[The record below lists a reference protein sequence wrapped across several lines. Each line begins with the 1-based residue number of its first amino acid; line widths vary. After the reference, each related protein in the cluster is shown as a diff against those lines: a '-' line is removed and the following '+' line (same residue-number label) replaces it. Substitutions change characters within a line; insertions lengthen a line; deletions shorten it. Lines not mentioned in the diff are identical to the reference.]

1 VSLHAV
7 SASSQFVLA
16 SSQFVL
22 ALEQVVAPSIE
33 VAVALRHVCGVP
45 LDLIL
50 RLMQLDLKA
59 MPVVVAMRRNVGAT
73 ARERF
78 VSLGGITS
86 GAAFRFPSREL
97 ELRFKRARIA
107 RHTEGDLCEVAL
119 YRVLYCTETPGLT
132 PGATNMPPLRGC

>member
-1 VSLHAV
+1 
-7 SASSQFVLA
+7 LA

-45 LDLIL
+45 LDLVL

-78 VSLGGITS
+78 VSLGAIIGGGVSFSVARAGI
-86 GAAFRFPSREL
+86 AFQ
-97 ELRFKRARIA
+97 A
-107 RHTEGDLCEVAL
+107 CEDRKAH
-119 YRVLYCTETPGLT
+119 
-132 PGATNMPPLRGC
+132 RGGFV

>member
-1 VSLHAV
+1 VSLHA
-7 SASSQFVLA
+7 VLA

-45 LDLIL
+45 LDLVL

-59 MPVVVAMRRNVGAT
+59 MPVVVATRRNVGAT

-78 VSLGGITS
+78 VSLGAITS
-86 GAAFRFPSREL
+86 GAAFRFRRASWNCV
-97 ELRFKRARIA
+97 KRAEDRKA
-107 RHTEGDLCEVAL
+107 H
-119 YRVLYCTETPGLT
+119 
-132 PGATNMPPLRGC
+132 RGGFV